1 MKKTTERKRIVRIRK
16 DAKQLFLNGLI
27 TAPALETIGKSM
39 AAAFRKLL

>member
-27 TAPALETIGKSM
+27 TASALESIGKAC
-39 AAAFRKLL
+39 AAAFRKV